1 MRAGDGK
8 EMGHIPYMGYI
19 ETRRAASRNTG
30 GYGSLQMIVHT
41 VYRSDGLPVR
51 VVHTTGLT
59 THVFVVDP
67 GFPASAASGG
77 YSHESGTLSRS
88 AFGFA
93 RATPPDPGAPRAA

>member
-30 GYGSLQMIVHT
+30 GYGSLQMIVQT

-67 GFPASAASGG
+67 VSGKRG
-77 YSHESGTLSRS
+77 IGGLFHESGTLSRS